1 VSSACPLAK
10 LARQAGMEAEFN
22 SLKFRIVFNDVFNL
36 MQSRITMSKEKF
48 DACISVIDI
57 GFAVK
62 IVAIRCF
69 KNIRKCRAKVPLSAE
84 ANVKN
89 I

>member
-1 VSSACPLAK
+1 
-10 LARQAGMEAEFN
+10 
-22 SLKFRIVFNDVFNL
+22 